1 MKESKAKKRGT
12 IAVKIDALV
21 PIMVILSNI
30 ICLSVLVSSSRKYI
44 DRRCKIACWIW

>member
-21 PIMVILSNI
+21 LIMVILSNI
-30 ICLSVLVSSSRKYI
+30 ICLSVLFHRISSRSQQ
-44 DRRCKIACWIW
+44 